1 MRKRSLAELHTPVA
15 CALDEIDECTKGTR
29 RFGELQ
35 RRLGIARNL
44 LTTRLK
50 RLGELGILERIP
62 MERSNIQGY
71 RLTPKGDDLRPVLT
85 GLTKWGDR
93 WLAPQN
99 QTSPESSASISR
111 SDPL

>member
-15 CALDEIDECTKGTR
+15 CALGEIGEWWSLLIVDECTKGTR

-50 RLGELGILERIP
+50 RLAELGILERIP
-62 MERSNIQGY
+62 MERPNVQGY
-71 RLTPKGDDLRPVLT
+71 RLTPKGDDLRPVLA

-93 WLAPQN
+93 WLASQN
-99 QTSPESSASISR
+99 QASPE
-111 SDPL
+111 